1 MKTILKLLI
10 VCGIIVLTAFSC
22 KKEQSNPCNETGDGT
37 TVETFDFFDINTPYA
52 WVQNVDENETIVNLI
67 IQNQQNYEKYVGIRS
82 DTLRPEI
89 DFEKFVLLAGM
100 IKTSSSDTVI
110 EQSVT
115 KKCDT
120 YTYKIV
126 VGNGNLGVVSKV
138 YYFAIVEK
146 VTGNVI
152 FNVKYKNK

>member
-1 MKTILKLLI
+1 MKPILLKLSTVVLFFALI
-10 VCGIIVLTAFSC
+10 GAGC
-22 KKEQSNPCNETGDGT
+22 K
-37 TVETFDFFDINTPYA
+37 
-52 WVQNVDENETIVNLI
+52 DENCEEEFQVVDIIEFGDPNAQYWLQNIVKEEEVVNLVI
-67 IQNQQNYEKYVGIRS
+67 DSHEDYEKYVAS
-82 DTLRPEI
+82 NDELPSI
-89 DFEKFVLLAGM
+89 DFNNNTLLSGM

-152 FNVKYKNK
+152 FNVKYK